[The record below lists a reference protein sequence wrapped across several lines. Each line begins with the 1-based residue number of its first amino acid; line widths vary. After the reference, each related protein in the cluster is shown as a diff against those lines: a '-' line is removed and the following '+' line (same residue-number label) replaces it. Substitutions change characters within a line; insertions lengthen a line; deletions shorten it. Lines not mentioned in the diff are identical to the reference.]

1 MKDEE
6 QSSDKIHILLDIN
19 SVWNLPEN
27 IFGKPDPYINVY
39 YAGTRELVHKTNYVS
54 STNKPIW
61 TVLSKSLVLIRTTE
75 EKLRVVNEKK
85 NKDGLRFEIK
95 DNELVGKN
103 IFMGDVYISAEE
115 ILNSLDGSRKT
126 FEVQVNLKANLRNS
140 TLTEKLVSLGID
152 KKASVPIL
160 AVQFRKAT
168 EEDEAFMSLYE
179 AGTYAPK
186 SNIYD
191 YIYREGYMSLM
202 FSELK
207 NAATKATK
215 YKFGNKLVSD
225 IESSNTIIK
234 LI

>member
-1 MKDEE
+1 MDEE

-27 IFGKPDPYINVY
+27 NFGKPDPYINVY
-39 YAGTRELVHKTNYVS
+39 YAGTGELVHKTNYVS

-75 EKLRVVNEKK
+75 EKLRVVNENK
-85 NKDGLRFEIK
+85 NGLRFEIK
-95 DNELVGKN
+95 DNEVVGKN
-103 IFMGDVYISAEE
+103 VFMGDVYISAEE

-126 FEVQVNLKANLRNS
+126 FEVQVNHKANLRDS
-140 TLTEKLVSLGID
+140 ALTEKLVSLGID
-152 KKASVPIL
+152 KKDSVPIL

-186 SNIYD
+186 SNIHD
-191 YIYREGYMSLM
+191 YIYRESYMSLM

-207 NAATKATK
+207 NATMKVTK
-215 YKFGNKLVSD
+215 YKDGNKLVSD